1 MKESIRTIFE
11 DENTEVVHAFGIT
24 DVGLRRE
31 NNEDFF
37 HVRPE
42 RRIFIVADGMGG
54 HNAGEVASQKA
65 AEAFDEYL
73 AREVGGRMDSDSS
86 SIKSLMTEAFHYANR
101 QVNEMAGQ
109 NAAYKGMGCAL
120 IAAFMTGGFLHVC
133 HVGDVRCYIINP
145 SGIQQIT
152 NDHTLVARMVREGT
166 MTPEQARTS
175 SLRNRLTQAVGQM
188 PALEPEY
195 HTHEVESSDR
205 VLLCS
210 DGLWDMLS
218 DSRIQEIVAQS
229 PRIDDA
235 CRNLIAESN
244 NAGGKDNITVV
255 IFDGSD
261 AVSSGGGGD
270 EFENEG
276 RGQ

>member
-1 MKESIRTIFE
+1 MKGYSETIFGN
-11 DENTEVVHAFGIT
+11 ENTEVVSAFGIT
-24 DVGLRRE
+24 DVGLRRD

-37 HVRPE
+37 LIKPE
-42 RRIFIVADGMGG
+42 QRIHIVADGMGG
-54 HNAGEVASQKA
+54 HNAGEVASQTA
-65 AEAFDEYL
+65 VEAVGDFL
-73 AREVGGRMDSDSS
+73 ARRVGAPMDSDPS
-86 SIKSLMTEAFHYANR
+86 SIESLMTEALHLANR
-101 QVNEMAGQ
+101 QVNEMAVQ
-109 NAAYKGMGCAL
+109 NPAYKGMGCAL

-133 HVGDVRCYIINP
+133 HVGDVRCYVISP

-152 NDHTLVARMVREGT
+152 NDHTLVARLVRGGT
-166 MTPEQARTS
+166 MSPEEARTS
-175 SLRNRLTQAVGQM
+175 NLRNRLTQAVGQM
-188 PALEPEY
+188 AALEPEY
-195 HTHEVESSDR
+195 HTREIKSGDR

-244 NAGGKDNITVV
+244 SAGGTDNITVV

-261 AVSSGGGGD
+261 AVSSSSGQD
-270 EFENEG
+270 EFEKEG
-276 RGQ
+276 RGR